1 VSEAVP
7 NGPGSFT
14 KKSSGDFRCV
24 FDLFFLSFFVHYVF
38 LVYRLMKWDSCWLDA
53 FYTETYLACV
63 GLIFDYFNCALVTI
77 LTRIWFGLEASIIKW
92 Q

>member
-1 VSEAVP
+1 
-7 NGPGSFT
+7 
-14 KKSSGDFRCV
+14 
-24 FDLFFLSFFVHYVF
+24 
-38 LVYRLMKWDSCWLDA
+38 MKWDSCWLDA